1 MALTNTS
8 TFISDLI
15 KEGADAQSNLYYL
28 EFSKNGES
36 RDILTSLKVRAG
48 DFTPPAF
55 NQTTDPKKYM
65 TMSVDLPKPEIQG
78 DKKLSFTFRVDENYE
93 VYEKLVEWKRFVSIS
108 NLGYVNPS
116 LKPDDGLFQ
125 LNVYA
130 YIGTSAI
137 GDPDTAFKK
146 IYTFKGCWIKQI
158 NGLTFTYDSANPLTV
173 NTEVIFQEYEDPET
187 TLKNVVSR

>member
-8 TFISDLI
+8 TFITDLI
-15 KEGADAQSNLYYL
+15 NEGADAQSNLYYL
-28 EFSKNGES
+28 EFSKSGES
-36 RDILTSLKVRAG
+36 REILTALKVRAG

-78 DKKLSFTFRVDENYE
+78 EKKLSFTFRVDENYE
-93 VYEKLVEWKRFVSIS
+93 VYETLVKWKKLVSIS

-116 LKPDDGLFQ
+116 LAPVDKLFK

-130 YIGTSAI
+130 YIGNSAI
-137 GDPDTAFKK
+137 GDPSLAFKR
-146 IYTFKGCWIKQI
+146 IYTFEGCWIQQL
-158 NGLTFTYDSANPLTV
+158 NGLTFTYDNATPLTV
-173 NTEVIFQEYEDPET
+173 KAEVVFQKYEDPEN
-187 TLKNVVSR
+187 TLKNL